1 MLRSP
6 LPGATAALHA
16 KENSRA
22 KKWREMAVVR
32 KRGER
37 GEEGGKGGGTEWGF
51 VTVDAKLIS
60 RTWKGIPDCWRAAA
74 WHAFLTASAKRR
86 GIGKSD
92 TELVTIYTVGF
103 PSFFF
108 SFCSSILRS
117 GSWVLVEGFPHCLD
131 RRRAEGQVKRPR
143 WAGLAAPIMD
153 KRCYREGLFYNIC
166 C

>member
-1 MLRSP
+1 
-6 LPGATAALHA
+6 
-16 KENSRA
+16 
-22 KKWREMAVVR
+22 VVR

-108 SFCSSILRS
+108 L
-117 GSWVLVEGFPHCLD
+117 
-131 RRRAEGQVKRPR
+131 
-143 WAGLAAPIMD
+143 
-153 KRCYREGLFYNIC
+153 LFFDTA
-166 C
+166 